1 MNWMTL
7 KKEVESK
14 IQEAG
19 ITNKQAIKT
28 ILKLERRVNTMRNK
42 IYNYDHSW
50 EAVCSSNAY
59 YDAEDALELLYGDYT
74 PAPYQAEW
82 LAYCEA
88 NETSPRANV
97 GDKLA

>member
-7 KKEVESK
+7 KQEVESK

-19 ITNKQAIKT
+19 ITNKAAIKT

-42 IYNYDHSW
+42 IYNYDYSFRV
-50 EAVCSSNAY
+50 VCSSKSY
-59 YDAEDALELLYGDYT
+59 YDAQDALELLYDDYT
-74 PAPYQAEW
+74 PAPYQSEW

-97 GDKLA
+97 GDHLA